1 MAEPTTKTE
10 FKAWCKRKLGY
21 PVIDI
26 NVDDD
31 QVDDRVDEAIQY
43 WNTFMQNGQQ
53 RTYLKHQLT
62 TEDVNRSSTNT
73 VETATARGI
82 GASEVSTSALS
93 GAVLQNA
100 TSVTLADATNFPATG
115 SITIAADATPNAA
128 ETVAY
133 TLKTG
138 NVLTTAALANDHADG
153 AAVTLNV
160 TAEWKIGQDYIPMP
174 DGILSVLRI
183 LPFTNRGNLNMFD
196 IRYQLRLNDL
206 YDFSD
211 ISVIH
216 YQMTMWQLDLLDMIL
231 VGEKPIDYNQIGN
244 RLYINMAWGDDLDVG
259 EYIIIECYRKLNAE
273 EYTQAYNDFWLK
285 RYATALIKR
294 QWGENLIKFTGV
306 TMLGGVS
313 MNGETIYNEAI
324 REIGELET
332 EGRLTWEEPLLF
344 DIG

>member
-1 MAEPTTKTE
+1 
-10 FKAWCKRKLGY
+10 
-21 PVIDI
+21 
-26 NVDDD
+26 
-31 QVDDRVDEAIQY
+31 
-43 WNTFMQNGQQ
+43 
-53 RTYLKHQLT
+53 
-62 TEDVNRSSTNT
+62 
-73 VETATARGI
+73 
-82 GASEVSTSALS
+82 
-93 GAVLQNA
+93 
-100 TSVTLADATNFPATG
+100 
-115 SITIAADATPNAA
+115 
-128 ETVAY
+128 
-133 TLKTG
+133 
-138 NVLTTAALANDHADG
+138 TTAALANNHATG

-174 DGILSVLRI
+174 DGILSVLRV
-183 LPFTNRGNLNMFD
+183 LPFTDRGNLNMFD

-332 EGRLTWEEPLLF
+332 DGRLTWEEPLLF

>member
-43 WNTFMQNGQQ
+43 WNTFMQNGMQ
-53 RTYLKHQLT
+53 RIYLKHKLT
-62 TEDVNRSSTNT
+62 ADDVQRAKTNAE
-73 VETATARGI
+73 ETAVAKGT
-82 GASEVSTSALS
+82 GASEISTSILGTAAS
-93 GAVLQNA
+93 SAA
-100 TSVTLADATNFPATG
+100 TTVTLADASTFPTQG
-115 SITIAADATPNAA
+115 QIKIAADGTNAEEIVTYSA
-128 ETVAY
+128 
-133 TLKTG
+133 KTG
-138 NVLTTAALANDHADG
+138 NVLTTSALTLDHLVG
-153 AAVTLNV
+153 SAVTLYV
-160 TAEWKIGQDYIPMP
+160 SATWGIGQDYIPMP

-183 LPFTNRGNLNMFD
+183 LPFTDRGNLNMFD

-216 YQMTMWQLDLLDMIL
+216 YQMTMWQLDLLDMLL
-231 VGEKPIDYNQIGN
+231 VGEKPINFNVHAG
-244 RLYINMAWGDDLDVG
+244 RLYIDMAWATDMEIG
-259 EYIIIECYRKLNAE
+259 EYIIMECYRKLNTAE
-273 EYTQAYNDFWLK
+273 YSQAYNDLFLK

-294 QWGENLIKFTGV
+294 QWGENLIKFQGV
-306 TMLGGVS
+306 TMLGGVQ

-324 REIGELET
+324 REITELE
-332 EGRLTWEEPLLF
+332 EQGRLTWEEPTMF

>member
-1 MAEPTTKTE
+1 MAEPTTRTE

-128 ETVAY
+128 ENVAY

-138 NVLTTAALANDHADG
+138 NVLTTAALANDHADD

-216 YQMTMWQLDLLDMIL
+216 YQMTMWQLDLLDMLL